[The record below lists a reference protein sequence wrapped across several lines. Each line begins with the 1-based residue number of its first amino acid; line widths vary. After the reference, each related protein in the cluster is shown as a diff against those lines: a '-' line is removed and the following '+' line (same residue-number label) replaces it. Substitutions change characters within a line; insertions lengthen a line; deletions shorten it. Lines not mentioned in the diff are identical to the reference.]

1 MCCLFGL
8 IDYGNYFTGKQRNRI
23 LSVLAK
29 ECEVRGT
36 DATGIAYNENG
47 KLRIYKRP
55 LPAHLLPMKIPASV
69 KVVMG
74 HTRMTTQGSAKRNR
88 NNHPFPGKAG
98 GISFA
103 LAHNGVIYNDLM
115 LRREKKLPHT
125 KIQTDSYIGVQL
137 IEQKNTLD
145 LNSLK
150 DMAEQVKGTFVF
162 TVLDEKDNVYFIKG
176 NNPLCMYHYPKMGVI
191 LYASTEEV
199 LKSALRKLPFYM
211 ERPKRME
218 FSYGD
223 ILKIDRKGRME
234 TITFQTDMFLQ
245 EWYPAS
251 MGCWGY
257 GIGTEYGLDDSYVE
271 DLKSLAGNFG
281 YSPEDV
287 DTLLGEGFLPEELE
301 AFFYCGEL

>member
-150 DMAEQVKGTFVF
+150 MWPEQDQGYLLYLLFWMKKTIYISSKAIIRCVCIIIRKWVSF
-162 TVLDEKDNVYFIKG
+162 
-176 NNPLCMYHYPKMGVI
+176 CM
-191 LYASTEEV
+191 L
-199 LKSALRKLPFYM
+199 
-211 ERPKRME
+211 
-218 FSYGD
+218 
-223 ILKIDRKGRME
+223 
-234 TITFQTDMFLQ
+234 LQ
-245 EWYPAS
+245 RR
-251 MGCWGY
+251 
-257 GIGTEYGLDDSYVE
+257 
-271 DLKSLAGNFG
+271 F
-281 YSPEDV
+281 
-287 DTLLGEGFLPEELE
+287 
-301 AFFYCGEL
+301 